1 MSRIPKPDP
10 FVGFTP
16 EQKAAFLR
24 AGIKRPTDLDRAGVA
39 CAGMFAKA
47 GCPEDQ
53 ARNYFM
59 AGIWLQP
66 KQIEFAALCRQC
78 DRDGGPK
85 YIGFGG
91 PRGPG
96 KTFALLAQSGA
107 DDCQRYPGLKVLFL
121 RKVGRAGK
129 EQFEDVRIKVF
140 PQLKH
145 NYRQGKD
152 LTFENGSRII
162 LGHFKDEKEI
172 DNYLGQEYDAMVIE
186 ELTTFSKDK
195 WDNIL
200 SCLRTSKPGWRPRV
214 YASWNWGGIGHCIPF
229 GEVLTEYRGWIDIS
243 KLKVGDH
250 IYTVTPE
257 GKMVPSY
264 VSQVHAERF
273 TGTLKTV
280 RQRGFFMSCTP
291 KHSVARMLDL
301 SHGNG
306 NKFALTPFNEL
317 PGHVKLLRSVSWEGC
332 EKENFDLRDEGDA
345 FIGLDYRAKQLQ
357 PDSLNG
363 DDWLELVGWYASEG
377 YAMYKKGNSMFGI
390 CQSKQA
396 MRPKIKRLLDRC
408 GFNYT
413 ESKTGFSIY
422 SRRWALYFMQF
433 GKCREKHLPTESK
446 NVSARQLRI
455 LFNALINGDGHWTS
469 VEGGSGAYYTIS
481 DRLADEV
488 QEIAIKLGYIT
499 HIHRRQRPNR
509 FGKEIRVSFK
519 TTNGGCSEILT
530 GQHQNKVSTTTK
542 RKSCVLDEFHDGMVF
557 CIGVP
562 KTHTFLVR
570 QNGSVWI
577 SGNSWVKR
585 LFWDAS
591 VEGREVNTRLLR
603 ATVYDNKHVDKEYLK
618 YLEALSG
625 WKRKS
630 WLEGDPNFQAGQFF
644 TTWSDETHV
653 LKAYDERKIVRW
665 YGGMDYGWT
674 HPNVFL
680 LAGEDRDGDL
690 IFLEEHSASQMTVE
704 EHATFIHAMLGRR
717 NMKPNDLDFIA
728 AGRDCFSK
736 KEDGTTIADSYSAE
750 GIELVPAEIDRVNG
764 WAKMLARMGDPAKG
778 IRPTLYVHE
787 RCKELITQ
795 IPLAQHSERRPE
807 DIEKMNASPEDDSG
821 GDDALEC
828 ARNVCATNP
837 SGALRFCK
845 PVALT
850 DFGRGAL
857 LIER

>member
-214 YASWNWGGIGHCIPF
+214 YASWNWGGIGH
-229 GEVLTEYRGWIDIS
+229 V
-243 KLKVGDH
+243 
-250 IYTVTPE
+250 
-257 GKMVPSY
+257 
-264 VSQVHAERF
+264 
-273 TGTLKTV
+273 
-280 RQRGFFMSCTP
+280 
-291 KHSVARMLDL
+291 
-301 SHGNG
+301 
-306 NKFALTPFNEL
+306 
-317 PGHVKLLRSVSWEGC
+317 
-332 EKENFDLRDEGDA
+332 
-345 FIGLDYRAKQLQ
+345 
-357 PDSLNG
+357 
-363 DDWLELVGWYASEG
+363 
-377 YAMYKKGNSMFGI
+377 
-390 CQSKQA
+390 
-396 MRPKIKRLLDRC
+396 
-408 GFNYT
+408 
-413 ESKTGFSIY
+413 
-422 SRRWALYFMQF
+422 
-433 GKCREKHLPTESK
+433 
-446 NVSARQLRI
+446 
-455 LFNALINGDGHWTS
+455 
-469 VEGGSGAYYTIS
+469 
-481 DRLADEV
+481 
-488 QEIAIKLGYIT
+488 
-499 HIHRRQRPNR
+499 
-509 FGKEIRVSFK
+509 
-519 TTNGGCSEILT
+519 
-530 GQHQNKVSTTTK
+530 
-542 RKSCVLDEFHDGMVF
+542 
-557 CIGVP
+557 
-562 KTHTFLVR
+562 
-570 QNGSVWI
+570 
-577 SGNSWVKR
+577 WVKR